1 MSLKGKAAAIGIGEL
16 KPFKEHG
23 DLTALGLMARVSAE
37 AIADAGLEKKDIDG
51 FLVGVPYSDPGM
63 IYPAS
68 AAEVLGLNTR
78 MLNQVDIGG
87 ASAAGMIWRAAAAID
102 AGMCSAVLCLVADLN
117 KVGDQRPPVISVQR
131 EFEAPYGNI
140 GANCGYAMIA
150 HRHMYEY
157 GTTARQM
164 AKVAVDQRTNAL
176 KNPLATFNDKPL
188 TIDDVLNSRMIV
200 DPLHLYEIVSPVS
213 GGAAIIVAS
222 PEVAKRSKNAPIW
235 LLGAGEYANHSTI
248 TYAPSITTSPIKVA
262 AENAFKMAG
271 LQPKDMDLVC
281 PYDCYTITVIVTLE
295 DAGFCK
301 KGQGGPFVLEH
312 DLTYAGD
319 FPCNTHG
326 GQLSFGQPGLAG
338 GMSHVTEGIRQ
349 LIRPAEPSSRHRCGR
364 AQDYRRHRF
373 ASLPILRSFGGL
385 FSSAAKCLRHARGQT
400 PLRAGD
406 WQDQA
411 FQGHCCLIKTH
422 LLHIRRDRM
431 DGLNDLL
438 TSPGASLAPSA
449 RRRRGPRAR
458 NGGDSGR
465 EDQRGQ
471 RPRSRAGRG

>member
-16 KPFKEHG
+16 KPVKEPG
-23 DLTALGLMARVSAE
+23 DLTALGLMARVAAE

-51 FLVGVPYSDPGM
+51 FLVGVPFSDPGM

-68 AAEVLGLNTR
+68 AAEVLGLNLR

-87 ASAAGMIWRAAAAID
+87 ASPAGMIWRAAAAID
-102 AGMCSAVLCLVADLN
+102 AGMCSAVLCIVADLN
-117 KVGDQRPPVISVQR
+117 KTGDQRPPVVSVQR

-140 GANCGYAMIA
+140 GANCGYALIA
-150 HRHMYEY
+150 HRHMHEY

-188 TIDDVLNSRMIV
+188 TVDDVLNSRMIV

-213 GGAAIIVAS
+213 GGAAIVVAS
-222 PEVAKRSKNAPIW
+222 PEVAKRAKP
-235 LLGAGEYANHSTI
+235 
-248 TYAPSITTSPIKVA
+248 A

-271 LQPKDMDLVC
+271 LQPKDMDMVC

-295 DAGFCK
+295 DAGFCV
-301 KGQGGPFVLEH
+301 KGQGGPFVAEH

-338 GMSHVTEGIRQ
+338 GMSHVTEAIRQ
-349 LIRPAEPSSRHRCGR
+349 LMGR
-364 AQDYRRHRF
+364 GGERQVKNAALGYVNGNGGIMSEQ
-373 ASLPILRSFGGL
+373 ASLVLERRS
-385 FSSAAKCLRHARGQT
+385 
-400 PLRAGD
+400 
-406 WQDQA
+406 
-411 FQGHCCLIKTH
+411 
-422 LLHIRRDRM
+422 
-431 DGLNDLL
+431 
-438 TSPGASLAPSA
+438 
-449 RRRRGPRAR
+449 
-458 NGGDSGR
+458 
-465 EDQRGQ
+465 
-471 RPRSRAGRG
+471 